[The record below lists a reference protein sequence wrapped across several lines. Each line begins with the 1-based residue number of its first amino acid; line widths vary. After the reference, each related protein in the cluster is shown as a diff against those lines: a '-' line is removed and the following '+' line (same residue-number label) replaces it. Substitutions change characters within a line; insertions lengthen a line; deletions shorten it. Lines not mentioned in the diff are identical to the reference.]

1 MRISDWS
8 SDVCSSDL
16 ITDELTGYAVDWLK
30 QQGND
35 NPFML
40 YLSHKGVHA
49 DFLPAERHAGKF
61 KDHRFNAPS
70 TMMIGSHMNALLW
83 VRNQLNSLNGIEFP
97 YQRYF
102 TITAFYKT
110 YRKTFTRVN

>member
-35 NPFML
+35 KPFML

-70 TMMIGSHMNALLW
+70 TMMIGSHKNAPMW
-83 VRNQLNSLNGIEFP
+83 VRNQRNSWHGIEFP
-97 YQRYF
+97 YHSDLD
-102 TITAFYKT
+102 IAD
-110 YRKTFTRVN
+110 RKSTRLNSSH